1 MPTNYETQ
9 IASLNPKVWFKLDG
23 TGTPTNSG
31 SDTQTLSTTGTP
43 VASQVGVSNNSYYF
57 GGSAGYSSTS
67 ALTAGTLSDKIFTLE
82 AWFQIAAADI
92 AASGSN
98 YHTIMR
104 FSNGSQELGFRIK
117 GASES
122 SGEQGKI
129 QCYIVGGSGYSVP
142 ILVSPN
148 TYHDGG
154 WHHMVLK
161 ADGTSLFLFVD
172 GAQVATTSMGSM
184 PTSLNLDGTGTTK
197 SYGFATSE
205 GFKGYIDEI
214 AIYGE
219 ALSNA
224 QILANYNSSGNSSF
238 QTRIRSLATQP
249 KWWFNAD
256 YSATKLTNVGTFG
269 QPISANRVGPAAG
282 AVLTPGGASNK
293 FINFPNGN
301 NASTGQVY
309 FNIDPTSS
317 DDSAAIFGHSQN
329 WTFEFLFK
337 IGQVYSNS
345 NPFTIFRVG
354 SSGSEEMKAFVSPPY
369 AANPGKLTWYMTGV
383 STNLSLGST
392 NRLDDNAW
400 HHVAVVHT
408 ANSKTE
414 LFVDGTLNQSLTH
427 SSFGNQYK
435 LFDRYSNISLGA
447 NSSALSTESFLG
459 GIDDFLIYDYA
470 LSAAQVAG
478 NYTSTIPSVNI
489 SYTAEVMTASNANLP
504 MPVISAQ
511 RNVAYSDTAST
522 ASALAVDPTV
532 SVIRNIDINGGGV
545 STASALSVDPAI
557 SVIRNINYSDT
568 ASTASATSPNATV
581 SATKSINYSAAP
593 ATSSAL
599 FSSNVFFGKSDQDTS
614 YTLDIRRVF
623 SANSNNTSGNSG
635 FNIGTQSSGDP
646 DTIVSKDA
654 VVIKAASGFP
664 AYNKLIKVRFD
675 SAHVTA
681 TALGGDNTEN
691 TFNIYVLTA
700 NPTSGTFTTA
710 PYSSFTPV
718 RELLYTTRYRDD
730 SSVNQAYLDLT
741 AAFADSRS
749 ASYGIMIEHVHT
761 ETSGSG
767 DVYDRTEYTGSN
779 LNHHLLYVLS
789 SDIVSKNINADIVT
803 ASGLFVDPVITTTRT
818 VNYSAA
824 PATVTA
830 ESVMPVV
837 AATVDAT
844 ISANASTASALAV
857 QPTFFRTVQYS
868 APASTA
874 FGTTVNP
881 TWYAQGT
888 VTYNATVATAS
899 ADLHMPQFNIGDG
912 HSADHMNA
920 SATMPHG
927 QVTLSKTVSAD
938 PMTASATSVT
948 ASTLSALNAS
958 IRPEAMTAN
967 QAKIVT
973 PPAYSLPTDDPWYNR
988 LTLQHSY
995 KHGERFRTTNLAGDA
1010 GTSSAAAFLKLWT
1023 QPATTTNITSA
1034 NVGTEVVTN
1043 LVSAE
1048 AYYDGQIVSGNAP
1061 GLKPF
1066 GTSSTAVS
1074 PSRIQAGF
1082 YDTYGRKSV
1091 KIQNTELGLAE
1102 QSYVSDRG
1110 YSLEFSIKTTKQNQ
1124 IIAKGI
1130 KTSYYYYSS
1139 SISGIGLKDGKL
1151 YGGTWDNQ
1159 FTNPFPETAAKGVL
1173 GQTLYGSKNVADGEW
1188 HHIVIQFGYN
1198 DARVQFWVDGE
1209 LDVQSIPGNL
1219 RGSLGPKVRP
1229 FIIGHGSSDLE
1240 YYSDFETSVWSY
1252 DAANFVLQRELLL
1265 NYYSFIKYAPVL
1277 AEPMT
1282 ASVDATQG
1290 ATAKGNRTRA
1300 LCLYWW
1306 PTNLEGGFVGAT
1318 YTGVSWM
1325 YPLGGHSYDQGKGG
1339 EHDYDTG
1346 YPFTTWDLKESGPQ
1360 RWYDMDVFPVD
1371 ISGYYVSEV
1380 VKPEAYGGADQIQ
1393 VTQIPTIDTYPI
1405 SLPASRTYLTS
1416 KAGSFRKPKTDSRR
1430 YIDVLNDIDL
1440 SQFDVILFRNFPDES
1455 RELDEFTKNEFTD
1468 SYFGVVERELY
1479 EEFVVNLRKAVDTGI
1494 SLHISNR
1501 QLAIDLGIIDRV
1513 EPVDSLIDNL
1523 AGASDPHAPT
1533 IVPEDALSLDTTPGT
1548 NYGWADTFWN
1558 NKFRVRNTLEDLTD
1572 LPQNI
1577 VTEYAF
1583 WQNDGLRDFS
1593 GSDRNFSKVVDR
1605 PNGLQVGDEMIAKDI
1620 PINGKAKSARF
1631 LGVPMANVKAG
1642 IPITTF
1648 GQKYWRGNEELDNP
1662 YKDYV
1667 TTIAVRPG
1675 DVLNG
1680 TQCGGKIFVNL
1691 AERPQATL
1699 DSYCAIDLKTDYWI
1713 NKAYNQ
1719 GAISLTK
1726 RNTLLTQSHD
1736 RKLESGEWTQA
1747 QYDRNASWTHND
1759 MALTGQLIQGNT
1771 GEQGFGDQFIGN
1783 SANSKIAYNVSKKGQ
1798 SQSLSAQLANLFSAG
1813 QAWFTVQFSYATE
1826 YVVGYSPSMNTM
1838 SMNWLANRVI
1848 AEGNVNRPTAFE
1860 SSATLVMPTVNVVK
1874 VNSVTVSAMIA
1885 GANSPDGQY
1894 RGPSRVVAAFPMEA
1908 SVKFGEM
1915 VKLVKADPMLART
1928 ILPINTQVI
1937 TTSKD
1942 EVVLYVMHEDPV
1954 LYIREDLI
1962 K

>member
-1 MPTNYETQ
+1 MSAFETRIGSLPTQ
-9 IASLNPKVWFKLDG
+9 PAWWFKMD
-23 TGTPTNSG
+23 
-31 SDTQTLSTTGTP
+31 
-43 VASQVGVSNNSYYF
+43 AS
-57 GGSAGYSSTS
+57 AS
-67 ALTAGTLSDKIFTLE
+67 ALT
-82 AWFQIAAADI
+82 
-92 AASGSN
+92 
-98 YHTIMR
+98 
-104 FSNGSQELGFRIK
+104 
-117 GASES
+117 
-122 SGEQGKI
+122 
-129 QCYIVGGSGYSVP
+129 
-142 ILVSPN
+142 
-148 TYHDGG
+148 
-154 WHHMVLK
+154 
-161 ADGTSLFLFVD
+161 
-172 GAQVATTSMGSM
+172 
-184 PTSLNLDGTGTTK
+184 
-197 SYGFATSE
+197 
-205 GFKGYIDEI
+205 
-214 AIYGE
+214 
-219 ALSNA
+219 NA
-224 QILANYNSSGNSSF
+224 
-238 QTRIRSLATQP
+238 
-249 KWWFNAD
+249 
-256 YSATKLTNVGTFG
+256 GTFG
-269 QPISANRVGPAAG
+269 APVSANRVGPAAG
-282 AVLTPGGASNK
+282 AVLTAGGKSNNY
-293 FINFPNGN
+293 INFPYGNDLTNGR
-301 NASTGQVY
+301 AY
-309 FNIDPTSS
+309 FTIDPTSG
-317 DDSAAIFGHSQN
+317 DDSAANFSHNQS
-329 WTFEFLFK
+329 WTFETFFK

-345 NPFTIFRVG
+345 NPFGLFRVN
-354 SSGSEEMKAFVSPPY
+354 SSGQEYMYAYVNPPY
-369 AANPGKLTWYMTGV
+369 VANPGKLIFQMNGATALI
-383 STNLSLGST
+383 NLTST

-400 HHVAVVHT
+400 HHLAIVHT
-408 ANSKTE
+408 SNTGTA
-414 LFVDGTLNQSLTH
+414 LYIDGTLNENLTH
-427 SSFGNQYK
+427 SAFGQQYK
-435 LFDRYSNISLGA
+435 LFDRYSNMAIGTDPAAPGLYSW
-447 NSSALSTESFLG
+447 LG
-459 GIDDFLIYDYA
+459 GIDDFLIYHYA
-470 LSAAQVAG
+470 LTSTQVAD
-478 NYTSTIPSVNI
+478 NFASVNSTPV
-489 SYTAEVMTASNANLP
+489 SYTAAVMTVSTSTMP
-504 MPVISAQ
+504 MPVISGTA
-511 RNVAYSDTAST
+511 NYTHTAST
-522 ASALAVDPTV
+522 ATGLAVDPAV
-532 SVIRNIDINGGGV
+532 STIRNIDINGGGV
-545 STASALSVDPAI
+545 STASALSVDPAVSAI
-557 SVIRNINYSDT
+557 KNVNYSHT
-568 ASTASATSPNATV
+568 ASTASATNTDVTV
-581 SATKSINYSAAP
+581 TTTRAVNYAADP
-593 ATSSAL
+593 ATASAL
-599 FSSNVFFGKSDQDTS
+599 ISSNFYGGNTGQDST
-614 YTLDIRRVF
+614 YDLTIRQLETDTGTNIN
-623 SANSNNTSGNSG
+623 ANSG
-635 FNIGTQSSGDP
+635 FSIGRYKNNSSVTTNQRNLLLIP
-646 DTIVSKDA
+646 VSGIP
-654 VVIKAASGFP
+654 VI
-664 AYNKLIKVRFD
+664 NKIIKVKFD
-675 SAHVTA
+675 STH
-681 TALGGDNTEN
+681 LGITSTNDIAPDNK
-691 TFNIYVLTA
+691 FNIYKVTTAIA
-700 NPTSGTFTTA
+700 NPTTVSN
-710 PYSSFTPV
+710 SSINKT
-718 RELLYTTRYRDD
+718 LLYTTRLLDD
-730 SSVNQAYLDLT
+730 SSNGNSNFYLDLT
-741 AAFADSRS
+741 PAFADST
-749 ASYGIMIEHVHT
+749 AYANGILIEAFNDGTSYTGWD
-761 ETSGSG
+761 ETAF
-767 DVYDRTEYTGSN
+767 TGSN
-779 LNHHLLYVLS
+779 LHTRLLYILS
-789 SDIVSKNINADIVT
+789 TDIINKNINADLLTST
-803 ASGLFVDPVITTTRT
+803 ALMADPVITVTQT

-824 PATVTA
+824 PATV
-830 ESVMPVV
+830 S
-837 AATVDAT
+837 ATIVTPGFGVTQDTT

-857 QPTFFRTVQYS
+857 QPTFLRTVEYP

-912 HSADHMNA
+912 HTADHMNA

-958 IRPEAMTAN
+958 IRPEVMTAN
-967 QAKIVT
+967 QGKIVT

-995 KHGERFRTTNLAGDA
+995 KHGERFRTTNLAGDT

-1048 AYYDGQIVSGNAP
+1048 AYFDGSIVSGTAP
-1061 GLKPF
+1061 GLKALA
-1066 GTSSTAVS
+1066 TSSTTVS
-1074 PSRIQAGF
+1074 PSRIQTGF

-1091 KIQNTELGLAE
+1091 KIQNTELGLPE
-1102 QSYVSDRG
+1102 QNYVSDRG

-1124 IIAKGI
+1124 IIAKGV

-1151 YGGTWDNQ
+1151 YGGTWDNL
-1159 FTNPFPETAAKGVL
+1159 FTTPFPETAAKGAT

-1198 DARVQFWVDGE
+1198 DARVQYWVDGE

-1252 DAANFVLQRELLL
+1252 DAANFILQRELLL
-1265 NYYSFIKYAPVL
+1265 NYYSYIKYAPIL

-1282 ASVDATQG
+1282 ASMDATQG

-1405 SLPASRTYLTS
+1405 NLPASRTYLTS

-1455 RELDEFTKNEFTD
+1455 RELDEYTKNEFTD
-1468 SYFGVVERELY
+1468 SYFGIVEKELY

-1494 SLHISNR
+1494 SLHVSNR

-1533 IVPEDALSLDTTPGT
+1533 IVPEDALSLETTPGT
-1548 NYGWADTFWN
+1548 NYGWGDTFWN
-1558 NKFRVRNTLEDLTD
+1558 NRFRVRNTLEDLTD
-1572 LPQNI
+1572 TPQNI
-1577 VTEYAF
+1577 ITEYAF

-1605 PNGLQVGDEMIAKDI
+1605 PNGLQIGDEMIAKDI
-1620 PINGKAKSARF
+1620 GTGRAKSARF
-1631 LGVPMANVKAG
+1631 LGVPISNVKAG

-1675 DVLNG
+1675 DVLKG

-1691 AERPQATL
+1691 AERPQGSL

-1726 RNTLLTQSHD
+1726 RDTLLAQSHD
-1736 RKLESGEWTQA
+1736 RKLETGGWTQA

-1838 SMNWLANRVI
+1838 SMNWLANRVTP
-1848 AEGNVNRPTAFE
+1848 EGNVNRPTAFE
-1860 SSATLVMPTVNVVK
+1860 SSATLVMPTVSAVK
-1874 VNSVTVSAMIA
+1874 VNSITVSAMIA
-1885 GANSPDGQY
+1885 GGSSPDGQY
-1894 RGPSRVVAAFPMEA
+1894 QGPSRIVAAFPMEA
-1908 SVKFGEM
+1908 SVKFGNM
-1915 VKLVKADPMLART
+1915 VRLVKADPMLATT
-1928 ILPINTQVI
+1928 ILPTNTQVI